1 MVGHDV
7 SCDAVCQFS
16 INWLLQEESCLH
28 CEMIMCRFYLLT
40 MKSSLLNEHSYKH
53 LEFFSYSI
61 NVYVL
66 VYMYYRFLGK
76 IIELCLNMTLGLYFW
91 YFTQCVTSLGNLFL
105 PHIFQRH
112 LPRALHKL
120 ILVAKLKIQWNLQ
133 MYILD
138 GTIYFVIALFHRSLF
153 MMAFFNMNFMY
164 SDNVH
169 LFISLIWPFHT
180 FKEVKTIP
188 WQKLLQLR

>member
-28 CEMIMCRFYLLT
+28 CEMRMCRFYLLT
-40 MKSSLLNEHSYKH
+40 MKSSLLNEHSKH

-66 VYMYYRFLGK
+66 VYMYYRSLGK

-91 YFTQCVTSLGNLFL
+91 YFIQCNISWKFISSSYFPT
-105 PHIFQRH
+105 H

-133 MYILD
+133 MYTRWYNIFCNCFIPLKLNYDGIL
-138 GTIYFVIALFHRSLF
+138 
-153 MMAFFNMNFMY
+153 
-164 SDNVH
+164 
-169 LFISLIWPFHT
+169 
-180 FKEVKTIP
+180 
-188 WQKLLQLR
+188 

>member
-28 CEMIMCRFYLLT
+28 CEMIMCRFYLITDNEEFSPKWTLLSISS
-40 MKSSLLNEHSYKH
+40 SSLIVSM
-53 LEFFSYSI
+53 F
-61 NVYVL
+61 
-66 VYMYYRFLGK
+66 MYWYICIIGLWGK

-133 MYILD
+133 MYTRWYNI
-138 GTIYFVIALFHRSLF
+138 FC
-153 MMAFFNMNFMY
+153 NC
-164 SDNVH
+164 
-169 LFISLIWPFHT
+169 FIP
-180 FKEVKTIP
+180 
-188 WQKLLQLR
+188 QKLNYDGIL